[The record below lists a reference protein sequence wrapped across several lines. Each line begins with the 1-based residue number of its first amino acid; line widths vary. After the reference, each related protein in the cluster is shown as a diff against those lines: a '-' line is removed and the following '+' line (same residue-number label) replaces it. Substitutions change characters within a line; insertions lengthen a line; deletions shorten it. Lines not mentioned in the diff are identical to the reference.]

1 MKKPQVDWAKA
12 VKPLIKKYKDS
23 KHPLEA
29 KNLYQ
34 MLVMVVL
41 SAQTTDALINQIK
54 DELFKAFPNMKALSG
69 ATPEALIP
77 YITKVRNFRNKA
89 KWLTQIAALM
99 KKDSAIPLN
108 MDELVALPGIGR
120 KSANVIKFFAGAPF
134 EGIVVD
140 LHVVRVAQRLGI
152 ATADDPG
159 KIEQQIMD
167 LVPREDWEVGMSL
180 SFLGRD
186 ICRPT
191 PDCPVCPMNK
201 VCAFYNGQLNGN

>member
-1 MKKPQVDWAKA
+1 MK
-12 VKPLIKKYKDS
+12 
-23 KHPLEA
+23 
-29 KNLYQ
+29 
-34 MLVMVVL
+34 
-41 SAQTTDALINQIK
+41 
-54 DELFKAFPNMKALSG
+54 
-69 ATPEALIP
+69 
-77 YITKVRNFRNKA
+77 R
-89 KWLTQIAALM
+89 
-99 KKDSAIPLN
+99 DSAIPLN
-108 MDELVALPGIGR
+108 MDELVALPA
-120 KSANVIKFFAGAPF
+120 SAENRPTSSNFLPALHS